1 MLSQTPLAGQ
11 PNTSALAVAA
21 EVAEGV
27 SRESSASP
35 LPYHSGL
42 GLERR
47 KRSEW
52 GNRAKRLRVGKR
64 RFRPAFGSGY
74 LDILPQY
81 EESSGNAALG
91 AIRRCAEGHAPPH
104 LDSANFWAVEEHSET
119 GEMRARPLSC
129 GDRCYCPRCA
139 PARARQ
145 QAAKMSL
152 MFDGIYDGARALGL
166 PVDHRMLGIWFTIS
180 REDSAALHALSDPPD
195 GYYDDQG
202 DDLTERQQLDFE
214 FERRRKRYRR
224 ALAAMQKAA
233 QAAALV
239 ILPDGVQPG
248 GLSIIHTHGSE
259 DPLTPHY
266 HVIVLLAPV
275 AFDRASGRCRGLS
288 RWRSTEDREQLRAE
302 WTAGFNRVMRETFG
316 RAAVGDLLNV
326 RVGYHK
332 SQGQARHTLNYEL
345 RAPLKDLMQGLIR
358 PGVYEWRDKAKRSH
372 EREVD
377 DADVVRFLTEFKDRR
392 FRLNRFRQWGF
403 LAPNV
408 KGERLSV
415 LGFQRVEDS
424 DQDDGSEW
432 IGLGTF
438 SLGYS
443 DTRRGVAVMRRY
455 DRILE
460 IPLGAFF
467 VDNPVG
473 VSVGHSLWQRIPDG

>member
-1 MLSQTPLAGQ
+1 MSEPSYQ
-11 PNTSALAVAA
+11 
-21 EVAEGV
+21 
-27 SRESSASP
+27 SAS
-35 LPYHSGL
+35 GL
-42 GLERR
+42 RARQASCRGRCAQR
-47 KRSEW
+47 KRVSS
-52 GNRAKRLRVGKR
+52 R
-64 RFRPAFGSGY
+64 RFRPSVGSGY

-81 EESSGNAALG
+81 KESSGNAGLEAVS
-91 AIRRCAEGHAPPH
+91 RCAEGNAPPH
-104 LDSANFWAVEEHSET
+104 LDSASFWAIEEHSET

-152 MFDGIYDGARALGL
+152 MFDGIHAGAQELGL
-166 PVDHRMLGIWFTIS
+166 RVDHRMSGIWFTIS

-195 GYYDDQG
+195 GYYGDQG
-202 DDLTERQQLDFE
+202 DNPTERQRLDVE

-224 ALAAMQKAA
+224 ALSAMQKAA
-233 QAAALV
+233 QEATLA

-275 AFDRASGRCRGLS
+275 AFDTASGQCRAVSG
-288 RWRSTEDREQLRAE
+288 WRKTEDLEQLREE
-302 WTAGFNRVMRETFG
+302 WTVGFNRVMRSTFG
-316 RAAVGDLLNV
+316 RDAVGGLLNV
-326 RVGYHK
+326 RVGYRK

-345 RAPLKDLMQGLIR
+345 RAPLKDLMEGLTR
-358 PGVYEWRDKAKRSH
+358 PGVYEWRDKAKRRH
-372 EREVD
+372 EREID
-377 DADVVRFLTEFKDRR
+377 TADVVRFLTEFKDRR

-415 LGFQRVEDS
+415 LGFRRVEDN
-424 DQDDGSEW
+424 DQGDGSEW

-443 DTRRGVAVMRRY
+443 DTERGVAVMRRY

-467 VDNPVG
+467 TDNPVG
-473 VSVGHSLWQRIPDG
+473 VSAGHSRWQRVPDG